1 MLMTL
6 LTEPPASDLS
16 ETAWRTAG
24 LAFWMASWWVSE
36 ALPIPATSLLPLLLS
51 PLVGIADMN
60 TVSTSYAHPL
70 IFLFLGGFLISIAME
85 KWNLH
90 KRIALKTMLLAG
102 SKPSIQIFG
111 MMVVTAFLSMWMSNT
126 ATAVMMLPIALSVV
140 MIVKSRDQENGTFA
154 KAMLLGIAY
163 SASIGGIATLIGTPP
178 NALMAAYLSDSY
190 GIEIGF
196 GKWMILGLPLAS
208 VLLVIAWFWLTKI
221 SYKVDQTGAICSK
234 KIFKQQLVDL
244 GIMSPAEKKIL
255 TVFIFAA
262 ISWVFRPLITQTTGV
277 ALSDTGIAIAAA
289 VLLFTLPVKIGS
301 NERILDWESAI
312 KVPWGVL
319 ILFGGGLALAAH
331 IKSSGLAEF
340 IAEQIQGMAAVELI
354 VGVLIVTAVITFLTE
369 ITSNTATAAG
379 FLPLLGPVAES
390 LTGTP
395 LIWVVPAALAAS
407 CAFMMP
413 VATPPNAIIFG
424 SGELEVR
431 DMMKTGLVL
440 NIIAIILITIATVT
454 LLPLMFNF

>member
-1 MLMTL
+1 MLLTVI
-6 LTEPPASDLS
+6 TEPPVADLS
-16 ETAWRTAG
+16 VNAWRTAG
-24 LAFWMASWWVSE
+24 LAFWMASWWISE
-36 ALPIPATSLLPLLLS
+36 AVPIPAASLLPLIIS
-51 PLVGIADMN
+51 PLVGIADIKS
-60 TVSTSYAHPL
+60 VAAPYAHPL

-102 SKPSIQIFG
+102 STPSIQILG
-111 MMVVTAFLSMWMSNT
+111 MMLVTAFLSMWMSNT

-140 MIVKSRDQENGTFA
+140 MIVKNREPENQDFG

-190 GIEIGF
+190 NIEIGF
-196 GKWMILGLPLAS
+196 GQWMMLGLPLAA
-208 VLLVIAWFWLTKI
+208 VMLTVAWVWLTKI
-221 SYKVDQTGAICSK
+221 SYRVDRSDSICAKAVFQKQLDELGAIT
-234 KIFKQQLVDL
+234 
-244 GIMSPAEKKIL
+244 PAEKKVL
-255 TVFIFAA
+255 VIFALAA
-262 ISWVFRPLITQTTGV
+262 ISWIFRPIISDATGLAIT
-277 ALSDTGIAIAAA
+277 DTGIAIAAA
-289 VLLFTLPVKIGS
+289 ILLFTIPVSKDN
-301 NERILDWESAI
+301 NERVLDWESAE
-312 KVPWGVL
+312 KVPWGIL

-340 IAEQIQGMAAVELI
+340 IAHQIQGMGAVELVI
-354 VGVLIVTAVITFLTE
+354 GVLVVTAVITFLTE

-395 LIWVVPAALAAS
+395 LIWVIPAAIAAS

-413 VATPPNAIIFG
+413 VATPPNAIVFG
-424 SGELEVR
+424 SGELKIR
-431 DMMKTGLVL
+431 DMMKAGLIL
-440 NIIAIILITIATVT
+440 NLIAIALITLTMIT
-454 LLPLMFNF
+454 LMPMIFHI